1 MVFLDKSIGEQTAN
15 IIEEIMFYIAEQWKN
30 GILNPECYD
39 GILLFISEVLP
50 HSKKQDD
57 WIDLGYRL
65 CRNFKQDIEH
75 NGYSHQVAM
84 FGGLGYKCF
93 AVDAFCK
100 QTGILQGFS
109 SSMNELLAS
118 GIGGRIE
125 KIKKMQTFDT
135 NYDVISGISGL
146 LYYML
151 DCQHFQKERDILIT
165 CVKYLLDLTQD
176 TQYCKKPIIRF
187 HILQS
192 NQNPNFD
199 KKDFKDGS
207 INFGLAHGMLGPLIA
222 LAKAYAKG
230 FNVDGLEQG
239 IEKLYHLYE
248 IYQVVND
255 ADVPYWPGMI
265 TVEEYWEGA
274 CRPEHLHRNCSWCYG
289 NIGIIRGLQ
298 KAAGYMGWTEREQT
312 YIEAMKRFLAQD
324 IMTYDLNSP
333 SLCHGFSSI
342 VAIQTCAYSAYK
354 DPKLLANL
362 ERHTQKIIKAYR
374 KNNERQVN
382 LADIREQRIWVEGY
396 MEDLTFLTGSIGIAT
411 TLLSLRGS
419 MKAGKLLMID

>member
-1 MVFLDKSIGEQTAN
+1 
-15 IIEEIMFYIAEQWKN
+15 
-30 GILNPECYD
+30 
-39 GILLFISEVLP
+39 
-50 HSKKQDD
+50 
-57 WIDLGYRL
+57 
-65 CRNFKQDIEH
+65 
-75 NGYSHQVAM
+75 
-84 FGGLGYKCF
+84 
-93 AVDAFCK
+93 
-100 QTGILQGFS
+100 
-109 SSMNELLAS
+109 
-118 GIGGRIE
+118 
-125 KIKKMQTFDT
+125 
-135 NYDVISGISGL
+135 
-146 LYYML
+146 
-151 DCQHFQKERDILIT
+151 
-165 CVKYLLDLTQD
+165 
-176 TQYCKKPIIRF
+176 
-187 HILQS
+187 
-192 NQNPNFD
+192 
-199 KKDFKDGS
+199 
-207 INFGLAHGMLGPLIA
+207 MLGPLRA